1 MVRPL
6 FFFRFKM
13 SGPDASLPP
22 EPPPYIYA
30 ASDIHPRTTR
40 EIELCDTASH
50 FDWQYSG
57 TLLAMTATAAWAN
70 IQPLKNADQPSLRLL
85 GPSILGLTW
94 GSFLTGTFLSF
105 PKCDPNWVAPGGPEG
120 NVRVQ
125 WPIQLVITIL
135 AGASAPFMDWSFLG
149 PIKTAWSVPERS
161 GRTAVAVAGG
171 LIGSLLPYL
180 LPPATWRAKKEIEKL
195 RVEGTL
201 GGATVGY
208 WTTF

>member
-1 MVRPL
+1 
-6 FFFRFKM
+6 M

-22 EPPPYIYA
+22 EPPAYIYA
-30 ASDIHPRTTR
+30 ASDIHPRTAR

-57 TLLAMTATAAWAN
+57 TLLAATAAAAWAN
-70 IQPLKNADQPSLRLL
+70 IQPLKNSKQEGLRLI
-85 GPSILGLTW
+85 GPSIVGLTW
-94 GSFLTGTFLSF
+94 GSFLTGTFLSL

-120 NVRVQ
+120 NVRAQ
-125 WPIQLVITIL
+125 WPVQTVITLL
-135 AGASAPFMDWSFLG
+135 AGVSAPFMDWSFLG
-149 PIKTAWSVPERS
+149 PIKLAWGVPER
-161 GRTAVAVAGG
+161 GARVFTAAAGG

-180 LPPATWRAKKEIEKL
+180 LPPSTWKAKKEIEKL
-195 RVEGTL
+195 RIEGTV